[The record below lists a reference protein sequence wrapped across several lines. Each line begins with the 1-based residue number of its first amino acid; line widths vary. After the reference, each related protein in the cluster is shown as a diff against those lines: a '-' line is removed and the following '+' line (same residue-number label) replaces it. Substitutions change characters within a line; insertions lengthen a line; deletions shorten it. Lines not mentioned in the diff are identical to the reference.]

1 MNPVKTYDMQ
11 THEVKVEE
19 NKILVLILKHFSKL
33 IEPFFSD
40 PVPTFESRH
49 VDNGTIIC
57 TLQL

>member
-1 MNPVKTYDMQ
+1 
-11 THEVKVEE
+11 VEE

-49 VDNGTIIC
+49 VDNGTIIQNFINITGIAHFIC
-57 TLQL
+57 